1 METSNQV
8 IAIQGK
14 QGHFAKFCKK
24 KESKSP
30 RRSAQVNQSGIKELL
45 TRWTSRIIQLK
56 KNDYM
61 HLPSLM
67 RNSQWV

>member
-8 IAIQGK
+8 VAIQGK

-30 RRSAQVNQSGIKELL
+30 
-45 TRWTSRIIQLK
+45 
-56 KNDYM
+56 
-61 HLPSLM
+61 
-67 RNSQWV
+67 